1 MSRATSAAAKPSEI
15 RIKRSQSWGADRFVL
30 PQLRQGERP
39 VVDAAVG
46 HDNLVVDDEGVK
58 AQAQAKR
65 G

>member
-1 MSRATSAAAKPSEI
+1 MSHATSAAVKPS
-15 RIKRSQSWGADRFVL
+15 RIPIKQSQPWGLDGFVL

-46 HDNLVVDDEGVK
+46 QDNLVVDDEGVK

>member
-1 MSRATSAAAKPSEI
+1 MSRATSAAAKPRKI
-15 RIKRSQSWGADRFVL
+15 RTKRSQRWGANRFVL
-30 PQLRQGERP
+30 PQLRQGERA

-46 HDNLVVDDEGVK
+46 QDNLVVDDEGVK

>member
-1 MSRATSAAAKPSEI
+1 MSRATSAAAKPSRI
-15 RIKRSQSWGADRFVL
+15 RTKRSEPWGANCFVL
-30 PQLRQGERP
+30 PQLRQGKRP

-46 HDNLVVDDEGVK
+46 QDNLVVDDEGVK